1 MSLPDAKVQRT
12 LFDVPVLAAGLFKN
26 RTNRYRI
33 FREKVLPSLWAA
45 RKQLTELYCKDN
57 GRPAIE
63 PVLALGV
70 TLLQFMEKAPDRK
83 AEENVKLH
91 LGWKYAL
98 DVEIDYEGFD
108 HSSLGNFR
116 DRLVEGGADRI
127 GLDALLNGLRE
138 AGLMRKNRKQRMDST
153 HVLGAVA
160 KMSRLEVMRETIR
173 LFLVHV
179 KRVGYEGRM
188 CNWEQMQ
195 EGYLGSEIAWHRLSK
210 DGLKEKY
217 RQAGLD
223 ALGLICWLRLQ
234 ASEIRDHDKALL
246 LERVFFEQYEFEARE
261 PQRRKVETSGVVQNP
276 HDPDVQWAT
285 KDLAKK
291 TQWEGY
297 KVQIAETVA
306 KDGKAKKKGEPTE
319 QFITEVTTT
328 EAIASDLDGRRRV
341 EENQREYGQ
350 GVADELYVD
359 AAYVTDDTLS
369 EAQEQG
375 RELLG
380 PARPSGNPSG
390 KDMFDADAFDVDIAK
405 RNAICPAGHESR
417 QCSRLGNHQ
426 TGQVNYRFEW
436 AGLCDDCELQKQC
449 TRSRSGRRM
458 LVVGEHH
465 DLLQQRRREMRTDAF
480 KERMHQRNG
489 IEGTISEFTRAGG
502 RRSRYRRLEKTS
514 LANYF
519 QGAAVNANR
528 WIRLTQWQIEKED
541 QREKAA

>member
-1 MSLPDAKVQRT
+1 
-12 LFDVPVLAAGLFKN
+12 
-26 RTNRYRI
+26 
-33 FREKVLPSLWAA
+33 VLPSLWAA
-45 RKQLTELYCKDN
+45 RKQLTELYCEDN

-83 AEENVKLH
+83 AEENLKLH

-98 DVEIDYEGFD
+98 DVEIDYDGFD
-108 HSSLGNFR
+108 HSSLGKFR
-116 DRLVEGGADRI
+116 DRMLDGGADRI
-127 GLDALLNGLRE
+127 GFDTLLDGLRE
-138 AGLMRKNRKQRMDST
+138 AGLMRKRSKQRLDST

-179 KRVGYEGRM
+179 KRVGCEGRLG
-188 CNWEQMQ
+188 NWEPLQ
-195 EGYLGSEIAWHRLSK
+195 EGYLDSEIAWHRLSK
-210 DGLKEKY
+210 DGLREKY
-217 RQAGLD
+217 RQAGRD
-223 ALGLICWLRLQ
+223 ALGLICWLHLQ
-234 ASEIRDHDKALL
+234 PSDVRDSDKALL
-246 LERVFFEQYEFEARE
+246 LERVFLEQYELDTQE

-285 KDLAKK
+285 KDLAKSK
-291 TQWEGY
+291 QWEGY

-306 KDGKAKKKGEPTE
+306 EDGKAKKKGEPTE

-341 EENQREYGQ
+341 EENQRKHSQ

-359 AAYVTDDTLS
+359 AAYVTDDTLA
-369 EAQEQG
+369 EAQQQG
-375 RELLG
+375 RELIG
-380 PARPSGNPSG
+380 PARPSVNASG
-390 KDMFDADAFDVDIAK
+390 KDLFDANAFDVDIANRK
-405 RNAICPAGHESR
+405 AICPAGHESC
-417 QCSRLGNHQ
+417 QCSRLENQQ
-426 TGQVNYRFEW
+426 TDQVDYRFEW
-436 AGLCDDCELQKQC
+436 AGLCDICELQSQC

-465 DLLQQRRREMRTDAF
+465 DLLQQRRREMQTDEF

-489 IEGTISEFTRAGG
+489 IEGTVSEFVRGGG
-502 RRSRYRRLEKTS
+502 RRSRYLGLAKTS
-514 LANYF
+514 LANCF

-528 WIRLTQWQIEKED
+528 WIRLVQWQEEKKTSKE
-541 QREKAA
+541 AA